1 VVSECIER
9 KAGMRLTQGHG
20 DDVRRR
26 LRSVE
31 GLGEGGVAVEETDEG
46 VVSGL
51 DREDGSGS
59 EEVARGGEGS
69 SSSEVR
75 GNSDTLN
82 DLGQGEESR
91 DAGVGEGVVAGA
103 DGGHTG
109 GGERG
114 REESDVR
121 RLVLGD
127 LLEEGVRAGES
138 SGGEVGSAELGERLG
153 VEGV

>member
-1 VVSECIER
+1 
-9 KAGMRLTQGHG
+9 MRLTRGHG

-26 LRSVE
+26 LGSVE

-59 EEVARGGEGS
+59 EEVARGRERS

-75 GNSDTLN
+75 GNSDTLD
-82 DLGQGEESR
+82 DLGEGEESR

-127 LLEEGVRAGES
+127 LLEEGVRSGES
-138 SGGEVGSAELGERLG
+138 SSGKVSSAELGEGLG